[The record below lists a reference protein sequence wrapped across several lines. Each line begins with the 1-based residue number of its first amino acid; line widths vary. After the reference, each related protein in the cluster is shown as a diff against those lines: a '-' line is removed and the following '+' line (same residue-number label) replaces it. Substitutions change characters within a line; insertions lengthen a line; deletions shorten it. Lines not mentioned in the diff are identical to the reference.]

1 MYVDRYQHLEQLSRI
16 RIPDHPGDGTELRL
30 DRNEKPEPW
39 PDGLLELVFNSMP
52 ANILQR
58 YPDLEGFYAQLSEFL
73 EVPKNRI
80 LVTSGID
87 EAIRLIMNL
96 SCESGDGFA
105 VPWPGYA
112 MYDVY
117 GQIFRLNQTKII
129 YSPTQFTTPDKLCDQ
144 LPDNTK
150 VLFLP
155 NPNQPVENCFAV
167 EQLEHI
173 IAYCRDREILTAVDE
188 AYYFFGGPSA
198 IDLTEQYDNLLVMR
212 SFSKAFGAAGLRLGY
227 MVGSN
232 KALGPLAAFRLAYE
246 MNAITAHAGSVLLD
260 SFHTHI
266 EPSVN
271 DICAGRDFLRDK
283 VIDHGLKAWG
293 TVSNN
298 VLIDL
303 GSNERVAAVVSRLK
317 LSGIHVKGQFSEPMD
332 KFILV
337 TCGPQAMMVKF
348 FDAFIETLEDW

>member
-1 MYVDRYQHLEQLSRI
+1 MYLDRYRHLEQLPRI
-16 RIPDHPGDGTELRL
+16 RIADHPGDGTELRL

-39 PDGLLELVFNSMP
+39 ADDLLELVFNAMP

-58 YPDLEGFYAQLSEFL
+58 YPDLDGFYGKLAKFL
-73 EVPKNRI
+73 EVPKDRI

-96 SCESGDGFA
+96 SCEPGDRFV

-117 GQIFRLNQTKII
+117 GQIFRLNQTKIL
-129 YSPTQFTTPDKLCDQ
+129 YSPYRFTTPAELCDQ

-150 VLFLP
+150 ILFLP

-167 EQLEHI
+167 EQLEQI
-173 IAYCRDREILTAVDE
+173 VAYCRDREILTAVDE

-198 IDLTEQYDNLLVMR
+198 IDLVEQYDNLLVMR

-227 MVGSN
+227 MVGSKN
-232 KALGPLAAFRLAYE
+232 ALAPLSAFRLAYE

-260 SFHTHI
+260 SFHTHVN
-266 EPSVN
+266 PSVN
-271 DICAGRDFLRDK
+271 AICAGRDYLRDK
-283 VIDHGLKAWG
+283 VIEHGLEAWG

-303 GSNERVAAVVSRLK
+303 GSKERVAAVVSRLK
-317 LSGIHVKGQFSEPMD
+317 SSGIHVKGQFSEPMD

-337 TCGPQAMMVKF
+337 TCGPKAMMAKF
-348 FDAFIETLEDW
+348 FEAFSETLEDW